1 MPVRSTDVEAC
12 LERRRPGRP
21 KGGRVVAD
29 RAQFLAAAVRS
40 ITANGP
46 LVTMEDIAAEAGV
59 SKPILYRTVGDK
71 AALVTALSEF
81 LVDRIDVAVR
91 GATISATDGR
101 SGFEMAVRGYLGA
114 VDTDRNIYLF
124 VNAGDQS
131 TEQLRR
137 LVDRS
142 AQQLLELFTAAR
154 VQAGLDRAA
163 ARTWAY
169 AVIGAF
175 QTVTTMWLG
184 DEYCDLDTVA
194 QNLTH
199 LLWPGVAAAG
209 DPD

>member
-1 MPVRSTDVEAC
+1 MTVRSTHVEAP

-21 KGGRVVAD
+21 KGNRVVAD
-29 RAQFLAAAVRS
+29 RTQLLAAAVRS

-46 LVTMEDIAAEAGV
+46 LVTMEEIAAEADV

-71 AALVTALSEF
+71 AALVTALSEY

-91 GATISATDGR
+91 GATISAIDGR
-101 SGFEMAVRGYLGA
+101 SGFEIAVRGYLAA
-114 VDTDRNIYLF
+114 VDADRNIYLF

-137 LVDRS
+137 LIDRS

-154 VQAGLDRAA
+154 AQAGLDRSA

-194 QNLTH
+194 QDLTH

>member
-1 MPVRSTDVEAC
+1 MA
-12 LERRRPGRP
+12 
-21 KGGRVVAD
+21 
-29 RAQFLAAAVRS
+29 
-40 ITANGP
+40 
-46 LVTMEDIAAEAGV
+46 DIAAEADV
-59 SKPILYRTVGDK
+59 SKPILYRTIGDK
-71 AALVTALSEF
+71 AALVTALSEL
-81 LVDRIDVAVR
+81 LVDRVDVAVR
-91 GATISATDGR
+91 SAATSATDRR
-101 SGFEMAVRGYLGA
+101 SGFEMAVRGYLAA
-114 VDTDRNIYLF
+114 VDADRNIYLF

-142 AQQLLELFTAAR
+142 ARQLLALFTAAR
-154 VQAGLDRAA
+154 TQAGLDRAA

-184 DEYCDLDTVA
+184 DEYCDLDIVA
-194 QNLTH
+194 RDLTH

>member
-1 MPVRSTDVEAC
+1 MDARSTHSEAR
-12 LERRRPGRP
+12 LDRRRPGRP

-29 RAQFLAAAVRS
+29 RAQLLAAAERS

-46 LVTMEDIAAEAGV
+46 LVTMADIAAEADV
-59 SKPILYRTVGDK
+59 SKPILYRTIGDK
-71 AALVTALSEF
+71 AALVTALSEL
-81 LVDRIDVAVR
+81 LVDRINVAVR
-91 GATISATDGR
+91 AATISAADGR
-101 SGFEMAVRGYLGA
+101 SGFEMAVRGYLAA

-154 VQAGLDRAA
+154 TGAGLDRAA

-184 DEYCDLDTVA
+184 DEYCDRDTVA
-194 QNLTH
+194 QDLTH

>member
-1 MPVRSTDVEAC
+1 
-12 LERRRPGRP
+12 
-21 KGGRVVAD
+21 VAD

>member
-1 MPVRSTDVEAC
+1 MPAVSIAAEAP

-21 KGGRVVAD
+21 KGMSVVAD
-29 RAQFLAAAVRS
+29 RAQLLAAAMRS
-40 ITANGP
+40 ITTNGP
-46 LVTMEDIAAEAGV
+46 LVTMEDIAAEADV
-59 SKPILYRTVGDK
+59 SKQILYRTVGDK

-114 VDTDRNIYLF
+114 VDADRNIYLF
-124 VNAGDQS
+124 VNASDQS

-154 VQAGLDRAA
+154 AQAGLDYAA

-194 QNLTH
+194 KNLTH